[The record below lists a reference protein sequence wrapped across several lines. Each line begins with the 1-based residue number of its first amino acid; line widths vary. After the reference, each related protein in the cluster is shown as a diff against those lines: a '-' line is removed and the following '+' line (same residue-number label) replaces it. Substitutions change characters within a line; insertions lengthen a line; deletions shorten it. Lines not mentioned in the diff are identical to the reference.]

1 MQSALACAP
10 DCSILSRGVKPIH
23 DPSRFLGM
31 GKQRKEATMPLLI
44 PVLVGIPVL
53 FVGGY
58 YIIQAWH

>member
-1 MQSALACAP
+1 M
-10 DCSILSRGVKPIH
+10 KPIQ
-23 DPSRFLGM
+23 DRARFSAM

-58 YIIQAWH
+58 YIVHAWH